1 MKYGVSRIK
10 EETGVENSR
19 RFSRLGPR
27 GVMVKWFIDK
37 DNKVPLYLQVKDL
50 IKYYIS
56 TGAIQDNHRLPTVN
70 ELAGMLEVNFETIRK
85 AYKELEREGFIS
97 TQRGKGSFTAAHA
110 HAHALAGAKSKGSSR
125 EHLIGSLRE
134 SIAGLLSSGLDA
146 SEIRAAVEEAI
157 ERSSLESR
165 MIVFTECNS
174 LQADEI
180 SQLLQDYLGVYVKPV
195 LLDDLRDQVAAAYR
209 SEKTLLAVVT
219 TGFHVSEVR
228 NRLSDMP
235 IKIDFL
241 ITNMSPDTR
250 RELDTIDKKSRFVF
264 ICRDQSSIAFYREML
279 KAELAL
285 ESDVACR
292 TFDQLCDMNGFL
304 SSADVCLVSPPV
316 YEEVKKLAPPDLP
329 VYNVFNRVDPMSLK
343 VIKESIGQ
351 M

>member
-1 MKYGVSRIK
+1 
-10 EETGVENSR
+10 
-19 RFSRLGPR
+19 
-27 GVMVKWFIDK
+27 MVKWFIDK

-56 TGAIQDNHRLPTVN
+56 TGAIEDNHKLPTVN
-70 ELAGMLEVNFETIRK
+70 ELASKLEVNFETIRK

-97 TQRGKGSFTAAHA
+97 TQRGKGSFTTARAHS
-110 HAHALAGAKSKGSSR
+110 LAGSKSQTNSR
-125 EHLIGSLRE
+125 DHLIGSLRE

-146 SEIRAAVEEAI
+146 SEIRAAVEQAL

-165 MIVFTECNS
+165 MVVFTECNS

-195 LLDDLRDQVAAAYR
+195 LLDDLREQVAEAYR
-209 SEKTLLAVVT
+209 SDKTLLAVVT

-228 NRLSDMP
+228 NKLADMP

-241 ITNMSPDTR
+241 ITNMSPETR

-285 ESDVACR
+285 ESEVTCC
-292 TFDQLCDMNGFL
+292 TFDQLSGLNGFL

-316 YEEVKKLAPPDLP
+316 YEEVKRLAPVDLP

-343 VIKESIGQ
+343 VIKESIAQ